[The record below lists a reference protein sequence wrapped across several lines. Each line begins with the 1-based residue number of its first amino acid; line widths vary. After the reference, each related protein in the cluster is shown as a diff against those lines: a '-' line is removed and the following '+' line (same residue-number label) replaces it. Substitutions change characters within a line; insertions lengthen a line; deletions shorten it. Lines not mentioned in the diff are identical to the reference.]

1 MQKNIDPSWIR
12 DSYHR
17 FNLISLKIILQL
29 DFFPGNQGNF
39 SVSMGSFSDSG
50 FLSSTSEQYP
60 VFKSIEDRINIQYS
74 VSTRNTDIVVR
85 AETCRATPTNNPY
98 DRPQYMIISE

>member
-1 MQKNIDPSWIR
+1 MDTR
-12 DSYHR
+12 YHH
-17 FNLISLKIILQL
+17 FNLISFKIILQV
-29 DFFPGNQGNF
+29 DFFSGNLGNF

-60 VFKSIEDRINIQYS
+60 VFKSFEDRINIQYG

-85 AETCRATPTNNPY
+85 AETCHATPSNKPY
-98 DRPQYMIISE
+98 DNPQYVIISE